1 MKWNS
6 KKIQRRIRLFSSIV
20 LLFFSLNTFAQQN
33 DNLIT
38 GTFNEVNFNDFV
50 KKVEA
55 QTNFHFYYDP
65 SQFDS
70 TAITISVTNAH
81 LPSVLDRVFSNTN
94 WHYII
99 DKDNNVFITKGF
111 SLSANLPY
119 GFFNGEQ
126 DTASIV
132 AKNEENISSLVNQPK
147 KAKQEISVENKL
159 FNIGIKRN
167 EIPTGK
173 VNVAGYIRDAQTGES
188 ISGAVIYLDHP
199 RVQVSSDQFGYY
211 SLILPAGRHTLNI
224 IAPGMF
230 DTKRQIMLY
239 SDGKFNIDMDE
250 KVTRLKEVLVE
261 AGKERNVRS
270 TTMGMDKLTMAAI
283 KQIPAVMG
291 EVDVLRAVLT
301 LPGVK
306 SVGEASTGLNVRG
319 GATDQN
325 LILFNGANIYNP
337 SHLFGFFS
345 AFDPDVIKDVTLYKS
360 SIPAKYGGRISSVL
374 DITSLDGN
382 DKKISGSAGIGPLT
396 SKVTLEG
403 PIVNSKTTFV
413 AGVRTTYSNW
423 LFKVL
428 PKDYAR
434 SRANFE
440 DGTIHI
446 NRKINNKN
454 NIYVNGY
461 ISGDKFNLNSDTT
474 YQYHNKN
481 ANINWKHNFNNRFYG
496 VLSAGIDHYDYQVA
510 FNADSVNAYDL
521 KFSINQYKANLD
533 FSYFL
538 SNKHTITFGASSL
551 MYNVHS
557 GSLSPLGKTSLIIPD
572 TLEAEHAL
580 ESALYLSDHYN
591 VSSKLSF
598 DGGIRYSMFNYMGAK
613 HVNYYAPGLP
623 KDLNNVVSTNY
634 YPSGKIIKTYM
645 GPEFRLS
652 GRYTL
657 SDNTSIKAS
666 ANSLRQY
673 IHMLTNTTTIS
684 PTDVWKLSDPNL
696 QPQLGTQVALGLY
709 KNFKNNTIE
718 TSVELYYKWFNH
730 YLDYRSGAVL
740 IMNHHIE
747 TDVIN
752 TKGKAYGVEFLV
764 KKSTGKINGWLS
776 YTYSRSFLKQDD
788 PTAAEKINNGAEYPS
803 NFDQPHNFTF
813 IGNYRFTHR
822 FSVSLN
828 TTYSTGRPITLP
840 IAEYDYAGSVR
851 VLYSDRN
858 AYRIPD
864 YFRTDLSMNLE
875 GNHKIHQLTHNSWT
889 LGVYNLTGRKNA
901 YSVYFIS
908 ENGQIHGYKLSIFGS
923 AIPFITYNIRF

>member
-1 MKWNS
+1 MNCIY
-6 KKIQRRIRLFSSIV
+6 KKLSHKLRYFSSTL

-33 DNLIT
+33 ENLIT
-38 GTFNEVNFNDFV
+38 GNFNQVSFNDFV
-50 KKVEA
+50 QKVEA
-55 QTNFHFYYDP
+55 QSNFHFYYNP

-70 TAITISVTNAH
+70 TTITISVTNAH
-81 LPSVLDRVFSNTN
+81 LPSVLDRIFANTDL
-94 WHYII
+94 HYFI
-99 DKDNNVFITKGF
+99 DKDNHVFITKGF
-111 SLSANLPY
+111 SLAANLPY

-126 DTASIV
+126 DTTANI
-132 AKNEENISSLVNQPK
+132 AKNESNSSAYISQK
-147 KAKQEISVENKL
+147 KAKEEISIENKL

-167 EIPTGK
+167 EVPAGK

-188 ISGAVIYLDHP
+188 ISGGVIYLDHP

-230 DTKRQIMLY
+230 DTKRQVMLY
-239 SDGKFNIDMDE
+239 SDGKFNIGMDE

-261 AGKERNVRS
+261 AGKEKNVRS

-428 PKDYAR
+428 PKDYAK

-446 NRKINNKN
+446 NHKINNKN

-496 VLSAGIDHYDYQVA
+496 VLSAGIDHYDYSVA

-538 SNKHTITFGASSL
+538 SNKHTLTFGASSL
-551 MYNVHS
+551 MYDIHS
-557 GSLSPLGKTSLIIPD
+557 GSLSPLGKTSLVIPD

-613 HVNYYAPGLP
+613 HVNSYAPDLP
-623 KDLNNVVSTNY
+623 KDLNNVVATNY

-652 GRYTL
+652 GRYSL

-718 TSVELYYKWFNH
+718 TSVEVYYKWFTH

-752 TKGKAYGVEFLV
+752 TKGKAYGVEFLL

>member
-1 MKWNS
+1 MN
-6 KKIQRRIRLFSSIV
+6 RVTTLFFSFV
-20 LLFFSLNTFAQQN
+20 LLFLSFNCFAQKN

-38 GTFNEVNFNDFV
+38 GNFQNITFNEFV
-50 KKVEA
+50 QKVEA
-55 QTNFHFYYDP
+55 QTTFHFYYE
-65 SQFDS
+65 SGQFDS
-70 TAITISVTNAH
+70 TMITLSVKSAH
-81 LPSVLDRVFSNTN
+81 LPSILDKVFGNTQ
-94 WHYII
+94 WHYTI
-99 DKDNNVFITKGF
+99 DKENNVFITSGF

-119 GFFNGEQ
+119 GFFNGEI
-126 DTASIV
+126 DTSAAI
-132 AKNEENISSLVNQPK
+132 AKSESQAAGYINQK
-147 KAKQEISVENKL
+147 KNVKQEISVENKL
-159 FNIGIKRN
+159 FDIGIKRN
-167 EIPTGK
+167 GTPKGK
-173 VNVAGYIRDAQTGES
+173 VNIAGYVRDAQTGES
-188 ISGAVIYLDHP
+188 VSGALIYLDHP
-199 RVQVSSDQFGYY
+199 SMQVRTDQFGYY
-211 SLILPAGRHTLNI
+211 SIILPAGRYIFNI

-230 DTKRQIMLY
+230 DTRRQVMLY
-239 SDGKFNIDMDE
+239 SDGNFNIDLDE
-250 KVTRLKEVLVE
+250 KVFRLKEVLVE
-261 AGKERNVRS
+261 AGKEKNVRS
-270 TTMGMDKLTMAAI
+270 TTMGMDNLSMAAI

-396 SKVTLEG
+396 SKFTLEG
-403 PIVNSKTTFV
+403 PIVKNKTTFV
-413 AGVRTTYSNW
+413 LGARTTYSDW
-423 LFKVL
+423 LFKLL
-428 PKDYAR
+428 PKDYNKSHA
-434 SRANFE
+434 AFQ

-446 NRKINNKN
+446 NQKINSKN
-454 NIYVNGY
+454 NVYINGY

-481 ANINWKHNFNNRFYG
+481 ANINWKHIFNNQFYG
-496 VLSAGIDHYDYQVA
+496 VFTAGIDHYDYQVA
-510 FNADSVNAYDL
+510 FSGDSLNGYNL
-521 KFSINQYKANLD
+521 GFKINQYKFNTD

-538 SNKHTITFGASSL
+538 NNKHTLSFGLNSL
-551 MYNVHS
+551 LYDVHS
-557 GSLSPLGKTSLIIPD
+557 GEIDQLSKNSLVVPD
-572 TLEAEHAL
+572 TLEPEHAL

-591 VSSKLSF
+591 VSNDFSLE
-598 DGGIRYSMFNYMGAK
+598 GGIRYSMFNYLGPK
-613 HVNYYAPGLP
+613 HVNSYAPGLP
-623 KDLNNVVSTNY
+623 IDLNNVTATNY

-645 GPEFRLS
+645 GPEFRFS
-652 GRYTL
+652 ARYSF

-673 IHMLTNTTTIS
+673 IHLLTNTTTIS
-684 PTDVWKLSDPNL
+684 PTDVWKLSDPNIK
-696 QPQLGTQVALGLY
+696 PQLGTQVALGLY
-709 KNFKNNTIE
+709 KNLKNNTIE
-718 TSVELYYKWFNH
+718 TSVEVYYKWFTN
-730 YLDYRSGAVL
+730 YLDYKSGAVL
-740 IMNHHIE
+740 VMNHHIE

-752 TKGKAYGVEFLV
+752 TKGTAYGVEFLL
-764 KKSTGKINGWLS
+764 KKSTGKINGWLT
-776 YTYSRSFLKQDD
+776 YTYSRSLLQQDD
-788 PTAAEKINNGAEYPS
+788 PYAAEKINNGAQYPS
-803 NFDQPHNFTF
+803 NFDQPHNASFS
-813 IGNYRFTHR
+813 GNYRFTHR
-822 FSVSLN
+822 FSMSLN
-828 TTYSTGRPITLP
+828 ATYSTGRPITLP

-864 YFRTDLSMNLE
+864 YFRTDLSMSLE
-875 GNHKIHQLTHNSWT
+875 GNHKIHQFTHNSWT

-908 ENGQIHGYKLSIFGS
+908 ENGAIHGYKLSIFGT

>member
-1 MKWNS
+1 MKTG
-6 KKIQRRIRLFSSIV
+6 ICLFCSFT
-20 LLFFSLNTFAQQN
+20 LLLFSLNSFAQDR
-33 DNLIT
+33 DNLIS
-38 GTFNEVNFNDFV
+38 GNFHEITFHEFV
-50 KKVEA
+50 EKVEA
-55 QTNFHFYYDP
+55 QTDFHFYYDP

-70 TAITISVTNAH
+70 LTITLAVSNAH
-81 LPSVLDRVFSNTN
+81 LQAVLDKIFNYTK
-94 WHYII
+94 WHYTI
-99 DKDNNVFITKGF
+99 DKDNQVFISKGF

-119 GFFNGEQ
+119 GFFNGEK
-126 DTASIV
+126 DTATLAV
-132 AKNEENISSLVNQPK
+132 KNEGISNYINQSK
-147 KAKQEISVENKL
+147 KAAQIISVENKL
-159 FNIGIKRN
+159 FDIGIKRN
-167 EIPTGK
+167 DVPKGK
-173 VNVAGYIRDAQTGES
+173 VNMAGYIRDAQTGES
-188 ISGAVIYLDHP
+188 VSGALLYTDHP
-199 RVQVSSDQFGYY
+199 HVQVNSDQFGYY
-211 SLILPAGRHTLNI
+211 SIILPAGRHTLNV

-230 DTKRQIMLY
+230 DAVRQVMLY
-239 SDGKFNIDMDE
+239 SDGKFDIEMNE
-250 KVTRLKEVLVE
+250 KVVKLKEVLVE
-261 AGKERNVRS
+261 AGKEKNVRS
-270 TTMGMDKLTMAAI
+270 TTMGMDKLTMTAI

-325 LILFNGANIYNP
+325 LILFNGLNIYNP

-360 SIPAKYGGRISSVL
+360 SVPAKYGGRISSVL

-396 SKVTLEG
+396 SKVTVEG

-413 AGVRTTYSNW
+413 VGARTTYSDW

-428 PKDYAR
+428 PKDYEKSCASFR
-434 SRANFE
+434 

-446 NRKINNKN
+446 NHKINSKN

-461 ISGDKFNLNSDTT
+461 ISGDKFNLNNDTT

-510 FNADSVNAYDL
+510 FNADSVNAYKL
-521 KFSINQYKANLD
+521 GFSINQYKANLD

-538 SNKHTITFGASSL
+538 SNKHTITFGVSSL
-551 MYNVHS
+551 FYDVHS
-557 GSLSPLGKTSLIIPD
+557 GSFDPVGKFSLIVPD

-580 ESALYLSDHYN
+580 ESALYLSDRYN
-591 VSSKLSF
+591 VSSDFSIDAGVRF
-598 DGGIRYSMFNYMGAK
+598 SMFNYMGAK
-613 HVNYYAPGLP
+613 HVNSYAPGLP
-623 KDLNNVVSTNY
+623 KDLNNVLATNY

-652 GRYTL
+652 ARYSL
-657 SDNTSIKAS
+657 SENTSIKAS

-718 TSVELYYKWFNH
+718 TSVELYYKWFSH

-740 IMNHHIE
+740 VMNHHIE

-752 TKGKAYGVEFLV
+752 TKGRAYGAEFLL
-764 KKSTGKINGWLS
+764 KKSTGKVNGWLS
-776 YTYSRSFLKQDD
+776 YTYSRSLLKQDD
-788 PTAAEKINNGAEYPS
+788 PNAAEKINDGTEYPS

-813 IGNYRFTHR
+813 IGNYRINHR
-822 FSVSLN
+822 FSISFN
-828 TTYSTGRPITLP
+828 ATYSTGRPITLP
-840 IAEYDYAGSVR
+840 VAEYDYAGSVR

-875 GNHKIHQLTHNSWT
+875 GNHKIHQATHNSWT
-889 LGVYNLTGRKNA
+889 WGLYNLTGRKNA

-908 ENGQIHGYKLSIFGS
+908 QNGNIHGYKLSIFGS

>member
-1 MKWNS
+1 
-6 KKIQRRIRLFSSIV
+6 L
-20 LLFFSLNTFAQQN
+20 AQEK
-33 DNLIT
+33 DNLIS
-38 GTFNEVNFNDFV
+38 GNFHGVTFQEFV
-50 KKVEA
+50 EKVES
-55 QTNFHFYYDP
+55 QTGFHFYYDA

-70 TAITISVTNAH
+70 TTITISVSKAH
-81 LPSVLDRVFSNTN
+81 LQSVLDRIFNNTK
-94 WHYII
+94 WRYLI
-99 DKDNNVFITKGF
+99 DKDNHVFITQGF
-111 SLSANLPY
+111 SLVANLPY
-119 GFFNGEQ
+119 GFFNGEK
-126 DTASIV
+126 DTTSAV
-132 AKNEENISSLVNQPK
+132 ANNETGISDYLNQPK
-147 KAKQEISVENKL
+147 KAVQDISIENKL
-159 FNIGIKRN
+159 FTIGIKRN
-167 EIPTGK
+167 DVPKGK
-173 VNVAGYIRDAQTGES
+173 VNMAGYIRDAQTGES
-188 ISGAVIYLDHP
+188 ISGALIYTDHP
-199 RVQVSSDQFGYY
+199 RAQVNSDQFGYY
-211 SLILPAGRHTLNI
+211 SIILPAGRNTINI

-230 DTKRQIMLY
+230 DAMRQLMLY
-239 SDGKFNIDMDE
+239 SDGKFNIDMNE
-250 KVTRLKEVLVE
+250 KVVKLKEVLVE
-261 AGKERNVRS
+261 AGKEKNVRS
-270 TTMGMDKLTMAAI
+270 TTMGMDKLNMAAI

-291 EVDVLRAVLT
+291 EVDVLRAILT

-325 LILFNGANIYNP
+325 LILFNGLNIYNP

-360 SIPAKYGGRISSVL
+360 SVPAKYGGRISSVL

-382 DKKISGSAGIGPLT
+382 DKKLSGSAGLGPLT
-396 SKVTLEG
+396 SKLTLEG

-423 LFKVL
+423 LLKVL
-428 PKDYAR
+428 PDDYKK
-434 SRANFE
+434 SRASFQ

-454 NIYVNGY
+454 NVYVNGY
-461 ISGDKFNLNSDTT
+461 FSGDKFNLNSDTT

-510 FNADSVNAYDL
+510 FNADSVNAYQL
-521 KFSINQYKANLD
+521 KFSVNQYKANLD

-538 SNKHTITFGASSL
+538 NNKHTLTFGASSL
-551 MYNVHS
+551 MYDVHS
-557 GSLSPLGKTSLIIPD
+557 GSFDPIGKTSLIIPD

-591 VSSKLSF
+591 VTSKLSF
-598 DGGIRYSMFNYMGAK
+598 DGGIRYSMFNYLGAR
-613 HVNYYAPGLP
+613 HINSYAPGLP
-623 KDLNNVVSTNY
+623 KDLNNVISNNY
-634 YPSGKIIKTYM
+634 YPSGKVIKTYM
-645 GPEFRLS
+645 GPEFRFS
-652 GRYTL
+652 TRYSL
-657 SDNTSIKAS
+657 SDNTSLKAS

-673 IHMLTNTTTIS
+673 IHMLTNTTAIS
-684 PTDVWKLSDPNL
+684 PTDVWKLSDPNI

-718 TSVELYYKWFNH
+718 TSVEVYYKWFSH

-740 IMNHHIE
+740 VMNHHIE

-752 TKGKAYGVEFLV
+752 TKGKAYGVEFLL
-764 KKSTGKINGWLS
+764 KKSTGKLNGWLS
-776 YTYSRSFLKQDD
+776 YTYSRSLLRQDD
-788 PTAAEKINNGAEYPS
+788 PTAGEQINNGDEYPS

-813 IGNYRFTHR
+813 IGNYKINHR
-822 FSVSLN
+822 FSISFN
-828 TTYSTGRPITLP
+828 ATYSTGRPITLP

-864 YFRTDLSMNLE
+864 YLRTDFSMNLE
-875 GNHKIHQLTHNSWT
+875 GNHKIHQKTHNSWT
-889 LGVYNLTGRKNA
+889 LGVYNFLGRKNA

-908 ENGQIHGYKLSIFGS
+908 QNGNIHGYKLSIFGS
-923 AIPFITYNIRF
+923 AIPFLTYNIRF